1 MKKALKLSYFLL
13 VLVLMVSVL
22 PVTAHAD
29 PPDDQCP
36 DYYADL
42 NNGGHHEWVLIHE
55 DPATCTKD
63 GAKYWSCEYCGRDHT
78 DYTPALGHSW
88 SAWTANGAGSEMRTC
103 SRCGDTET
111 RSVAVTTTDPPET
124 PVPDSKVK
132 VTKSPTGESVAAGED
147 AWFVAHADNSTG
159 TNWYVQSADGGTVYS
174 AADAPSHFPGLSVAG
189 ANNDSLHL
197 SNIPVSMSGW
207 TVYASFSG
215 NGGPVYTGAAK
226 ITVTPATP
234 SPATAAPATPAQAQA
249 TPAPTEEAAVTPE
262 PAPTPT
268 EEPEPS
274 PSPTPEPE
282 ENEKKDHTGL
292 FIFGAV
298 AITALICGT
307 VIYLKTLENKR
318 RKRRRSGKTSKQTRY
333 RDEDD

>member
-111 RSVAVTTTDPPET
+111 QVNLLQQARTHGSLPMLTIPRGQTGMSRARTEALFILQPMPPHIF
-124 PVPDSKVK
+124 PDS
-132 VTKSPTGESVAAGED
+132 
-147 AWFVAHADNSTG
+147 
-159 TNWYVQSADGGTVYS
+159 
-174 AADAPSHFPGLSVAG
+174 
-189 ANNDSLHL
+189 
-197 SNIPVSMSGW
+197 
-207 TVYASFSG
+207 
-215 NGGPVYTGAAK
+215 
-226 ITVTPATP
+226 
-234 SPATAAPATPAQAQA
+234 
-249 TPAPTEEAAVTPE
+249 
-262 PAPTPT
+262 
-268 EEPEPS
+268 
-274 PSPTPEPE
+274 
-282 ENEKKDHTGL
+282 
-292 FIFGAV
+292 
-298 AITALICGT
+298 
-307 VIYLKTLENKR
+307 R
-318 RKRRRSGKTSKQTRY
+318 
-333 RDEDD
+333 

>member
-124 PVPDSKVK
+124 PAPDSKVK

-174 AADAPSHFPGLSVAG
+174 AADAPSHFPGLSVSG
-189 ANNDSLHL
+189 ERVDSLC
-197 SNIPVSMSGW
+197 
-207 TVYASFSG
+207 
-215 NGGPVYTGAAK
+215 
-226 ITVTPATP
+226 
-234 SPATAAPATPAQAQA
+234 
-249 TPAPTEEAAVTPE
+249 
-262 PAPTPT
+262 
-268 EEPEPS
+268 
-274 PSPTPEPE
+274 
-282 ENEKKDHTGL
+282 
-292 FIFGAV
+292 FIQ
-298 AITALICGT
+298 
-307 VIYLKTLENKR
+307 
-318 RKRRRSGKTSKQTRY
+318 RKRRSRIYRSRKDHRYTCHTLARDGGSRDTGPGTSNSCSDRRSRSDPGACSDSDRRTRALPFTDS
-333 RDEDD
+333 RA